1 MATGFDNPT
10 FEDYFDDEDQT
21 FTDNPEEPLLLQAA
35 GGELPVVPNES
46 ADTLRNDQARRNLN
60 FFFR

>member
-1 MATGFDNPT
+1 MATRFDNPT

-21 FTDNPEEPLLLQAA
+21 FTDNPEVPLQLQAA

-46 ADTLRNDQARRNLN
+46 ADTLRNDHARRNLN
-60 FFFR
+60 VFFR